1 MQDAFLFYAIR
12 HLDKVDFIIFAL
24 VGPPLWGM
32 FGRETE
38 RSTKNY
44 TNSLLMEGH
53 ITSTLENGIAT
64 ITFFHPQSNSMPGA
78 LLRKLAEEI
87 SKAGSDSAA
96 KVIVLQSEGEK
107 AFCAGA
113 SFDELISIKDL
124 ETGKVFF
131 SGFAQVINAI
141 RKAPKFVIARVQ
153 GKAVGGGVGI
163 ACAADYTLAL
173 DSASVK
179 LSELAVGIGPF
190 VVGPAVERK
199 LGSAAFSALSI
210 NATEWQTA
218 QWALEK
224 GMYAQL
230 LSSVQELDQEIK
242 RLSQTLAASN
252 PEAMAELK
260 KVFWKGTENWDTL
273 LIERAEISGRLVIS
287 EFTVK
292 AITKF
297 KSATK

>member
-1 MQDAFLFYAIR
+1 MLFYFM
-12 HLDKVDFIIFAL
+12 KVRSKSFL
-24 VGPPLWGM
+24 VS
-32 FGRETE
+32 
-38 RSTKNY
+38 STPQINFTNY
-44 TNSLLMEGH
+44 MEGH
-53 ITSTLENGIAT
+53 ITSTLTDGIAT

-87 SKAGSDSAA
+87 SKAGANTAA
-96 KVIVLQSEGEK
+96 KVIVIQSEGEK
-107 AFCAGA
+107 TFCAGA

-124 ETGKVFF
+124 ETGKTFF
-131 SGFAQVINAI
+131 SGFAQVINAM

-199 LGSAAFSALSI
+199 LGTAAFSSLSI

-218 QWALEK
+218 QWAQEK

-230 LSSVQELDQEIK
+230 FVSVQDLDQEIK
-242 RLSQTLAASN
+242 KLSATLAASN

-260 KVFWKGTENWDTL
+260 KIFWKGTENWDTL

-287 EFTVK
+287 DFTVK
-292 AITKF
+292 AINKF